1 MPLVAAYAAMTGG
14 EWGASSRDW
23 PKCGAGLSLSS
34 AHVCTPLCP
43 VGGSCDSLC
52 PMSDT
57 AKRPATY
64 AELEAVP
71 PHLVAEII
79 FGDLV
84 THPRPV
90 PRHATAQNALSGELT
105 GPFQK
110 GAGGPGGWIFMI
122 EPELHLGPHVVVPD
136 IAGWRRER
144 MGGRRSWTFWSPFR
158 DGSGSLRRVSKVRL
172 GMPDTSSNAFVC
184 MAAYYILQC
193 NINGTIGFRTIKRP
207 PKQPAAFQC
216 NLRFC
221 SGCAQIYPA
230 FAYSAATLRGGS
242 SAPESWISAT

>member
-1 MPLVAAYAAMTGG
+1 
-14 EWGASSRDW
+14 
-23 PKCGAGLSLSS
+23 
-34 AHVCTPLCP
+34 
-43 VGGSCDSLC
+43 
-52 PMSDT
+52 MSDT

-144 MGGRRSWTFWSPFR
+144 MPRMPETAFVETPPDWVCEFLSPSTEKRDRGPKRRIYATYGVGHLWHIDPLARFLEVFELQDKHWVLFETYQDAEVVPAPPFAAVPFALSELWPLDPPATNAR
-158 DGSGSLRRVSKVRL
+158 DG
-172 GMPDTSSNAFVC
+172 
-184 MAAYYILQC
+184 
-193 NINGTIGFRTIKRP
+193 
-207 PKQPAAFQC
+207 
-216 NLRFC
+216 
-221 SGCAQIYPA
+221 
-230 FAYSAATLRGGS
+230 
-242 SAPESWISAT
+242 